1 MSRLRH
7 ILVVDDLAPNRQLL
21 CGLVESL
28 GYSAEPAASG
38 LEALAKL
45 PLEIDLVLLDVMMPD
60 MDGFEVLRRMRA
72 HALFHDLPVIMVTAL
87 DSREDRVRSVAAG
100 ANDFIAK
107 PVDKTELKIRI
118 ASQLR
123 LKDAQEEIRRHNS
136 ELEAKVDER
145 TQVLRETLAEMVRAQ
160 KQTYEAQLDCIQR
173 LVLAAEF
180 KDRDTAAHIS
190 RIGSYIVLLAE
201 ALHLPPG
208 EVEILKH
215 ASPLHDVGKIGI
227 PDAILLKKGPLTAE
241 ERRVMC
247 MHTTIGAEIL
257 ADSPSEV
264 LRAGQIIALSHH
276 EKWDGTGYPQG
287 LAGEAIPLWGRLCA
301 VVDAFDAL
309 TSNRPYRSASSGE
322 EALEMMRESRG
333 TSFEPRLF
341 DLFESI
347 FPEIEALRRVLH
359 VPDELSG

>member
-1 MSRLRH
+1 MSRLRR

-28 GYSAEPAASG
+28 GYAEEPAASG

-60 MDGFEVLRRMRA
+60 MDGFEVLRRIRV
-72 HALFHDLPVIMVTAL
+72 HALFRELPVIMVTAL

-123 LKDAQEEIRRHNS
+123 LKDAQEEIKRHNS

-145 TQVLRETLAEMVRAQ
+145 TQVLREALAEMVRAQ
-160 KQTYEAQLDCIQR
+160 KQTHEAQLDCIQR

-180 KDRDTAAHIS
+180 KDRDTAAHIN
-190 RIGSYIVLLAE
+190 RIGSYIEALAG

-208 EVEILKH
+208 EIEILKY

-227 PDAILLKKGPLTAE
+227 PDAILLKRGPLTVE

-247 MHTTIGAEIL
+247 THARIGAEIL
-257 ADSPSEV
+257 AGSSSEV
-264 LRAGQIIALSHH
+264 LRAGEIIALSHH

-301 VVDAFDAL
+301 VVDVFDAL
-309 TSNRPYRSASSGE
+309 TSNRPYRQASSGK
-322 EALEMMRESRG
+322 EALELMRESRS

-347 FPEIEALRRVLH
+347 FPEIESLRLVLH
-359 VPDELSG
+359 TPNEQPG

>member
-1 MSRLRH
+1 MSQPRH

-21 CGLVESL
+21 CGLIETL
-28 GYSAEPAASG
+28 GYAPEPAASG
-38 LEALAKL
+38 LEALSKL
-45 PLEIDLVLLDVMMPD
+45 PLEIDLVLLDVMMPE
-60 MDGFEVLRRMRA
+60 MDGFEVLRRIRA
-72 HALFHDLPVIMVTAL
+72 HALFRDLPVIMVTAL
-87 DSREDRVRSVAAG
+87 DSREDRVRSVAVG
-100 ANDFIAK
+100 ASDFIAK

-123 LKDAQEEIRRHNS
+123 LKDAQEEIKRQNL

-145 TQVLRETLAEMVRAQ
+145 TLVLREALAETVRAQ

-180 KDRDTAAHIS
+180 KDRDTAAHIN
-190 RIGSYIVLLAE
+190 RIGAYIAVLAG
-201 ALHLPPG
+201 ALRLPPG
-208 EVEILKH
+208 EIEILKH

-227 PDAILLKKGPLTAE
+227 PDAILLKKGPLSVE
-241 ERRVMC
+241 ERIVMC
-247 MHTTIGAEIL
+247 THTTIGAEIL
-257 ADSPSEV
+257 AGSPSEV
-264 LRAGQIIALSHH
+264 LRAGEVIALSHH
-276 EKWDGTGYPQG
+276 ERWDGTGYPQG

-301 VVDAFDAL
+301 IVDVFDAL
-309 TSNRPYRSASSGE
+309 TSNRPYREASSGE

-347 FPEIEALRRVLH
+347 FPEIQRLRLVLH
-359 VPDELSG
+359 TQAGSSR